1 MELGGVALTFEIA
14 LFSVHSHNAYHAM
27 GPKES
32 SPRSRLSEHVITPAV
47 VLPGSRIDDLPPIVH
62 LPADDPPRQC
72 QHQVIPVVAV
82 GGQPILSDSEGALQ
96 LLRHLLEG
104 GGLKGVPVGH
114 EHHL

>member
-1 MELGGVALTFEIA
+1 MIWPYC
-14 LFSVHSHNAYHAM
+14 SVHSHNTYHAM

-47 VLPGSRIDDLPPIVH
+47 VLPGSRIDDLPPIVY

-82 GGQPILSDSEGALQ
+82 GGQPILSDCEELCSFFATC
-96 LLRHLLEG
+96 LRAAA
-104 GGLKGVPVGH
+104 
-114 EHHL
+114 